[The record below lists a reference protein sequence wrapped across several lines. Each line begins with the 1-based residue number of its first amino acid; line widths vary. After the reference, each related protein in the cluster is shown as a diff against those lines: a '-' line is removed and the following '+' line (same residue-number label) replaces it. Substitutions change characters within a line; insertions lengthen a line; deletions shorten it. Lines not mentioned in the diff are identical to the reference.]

1 MRDKCISLLNN
12 RRYKFDVEHELR
24 VLFHFTFLVSSRIFG
39 VGLSPRKSLKH
50 FPFAIFVI
58 NHKMEIFVSIGRY
71 SFTVERQKDLVCLGI
86 RHRYKLNRNIMAI
99 LRNNIYTLVCN
110 IFRGFT
116 FSQEN
121 IGVTFPQY
129 SYRISS
135 YSALSTSFPVDFTR
149 YPNSPST
156 GSISFKVYET
166 LSHALAPN

>member
-121 IGVTFPQY
+121 IGVG
-129 SYRISS
+129 SSLLCCNISPILIQDFFVFRFINE
-135 YSALSTSFPVDFTR
+135 LSCR
-149 YPNSPST
+149 LH
-156 GSISFKVYET
+156 SISQ
-166 LSHALAPN
+166 LSIYRFNLLQSL